1 MDFHVFLFVSF
12 RWWWNSQRPTRR
24 APQQISVRQ
33 SRFSARTCSAF
44 SHMQAQYQPP
54 SCSLPLSRRSQAR
67 GQSKV
72 TPQLLPPHR
81 WEVRLINSWWW
92 SSVTAS
98 SKYPTMSLPSGT
110 QLLSR
115 GHLILFV
122 MYRGV
127 LFVSPQRLMGTYPWS
142 YMCSVNVMQCRVPL
156 LHSLFQA
163 GNVVTFH
170 LWFGFFPPPSPGSQ
184 GLTTRCSENRAVAVP
199 SFKVPSDRLQ
209 SFLYRHQYGE
219 HDLNN
224 GCFFFWLF
232 SDSVLT
238 SFLSRV
244 WSIMERV
251 MVWKLHRSFTGF
263 RRLESDLSMSAPS
276 TFLPSFNTCSWWECS
291 FLVT

>member
-1 MDFHVFLFVSF
+1 MDFHVFLSVSF
-12 RWWWNSQRPTRR
+12 RWWLNSQKPTRQ

-54 SCSLPLSRRSQAR
+54 SCSLPLSCRSQAR

-170 LWFGFFPPPSPGSQ
+170 LWFGFFPPRLPALRVSPRDAAKTGPS
-184 GLTTRCSENRAVAVP
+184 
-199 SFKVPSDRLQ
+199 Q
-209 SFLYRHQYGE
+209 SLHLKFLPTDSNHFFIGT
-219 HDLNN
+219 NMVSTISITVV
-224 GCFFFWLF
+224 FFF
-232 SDSVLT
+232 
-238 SFLSRV
+238 
-244 WSIMERV
+244 
-251 MVWKLHRSFTGF
+251 GY
-263 RRLESDLSMSAPS
+263 
-276 TFLPSFNTCSWWECS
+276 
-291 FLVT
+291 LVTAY